1 MPRQRNVIKYGS
13 ASLFLTDSPA
23 KDPNTRNVY
32 FLNRVQSIS
41 LSMSINRQD
50 IMQMGSDDFVARK
63 IIGEPEVT
71 LSFDYLLTDGYEDHI
86 LGLNVF
92 PNPLEY
98 TDYYG
103 VRNVTEDF
111 KKRGTIYNN
120 LREDKSIF
128 LMVGPEDGDVIGRN
142 AIKNNWLDYD
152 AIGIGNCFITNYS
165 ISASVG
171 GFATA
176 SVEMR
181 CSNITYTCF
190 KQNPGEGFEWFEDV
204 LEIFS
209 LLSQEDLDETDFI
222 RQQNSGRIDLQ
233 GSGEIVSKKY
243 FGLQSPSL
251 DLIEKGKAI
260 EDKGV
265 VFEPLMYNSV
275 MSAASQGSINLSI
288 RNPDHGGPIFDSYSK
303 VKHRQGHEFNRLQ
316 SSGCFHAVANAQSI
330 NVSVPFAR
338 EDLLGFESMHV
349 YGRKLKKPQVGN
361 IQISLSANAFES
373 GRLEELLCDDN
384 TYDLEIDIVNK
395 CSFSCVRAE
404 ERDKHMSFM
413 IENAKLDGYQF
424 NANIGS
430 NADVTCNFSFGMSPK
445 NGLMISGTYMN
456 AASSPC
462 SISDLMSPRNLHID
476 DVTDYGESN
485 IPSSPLNPGAEQTF

>member
-23 KDPNTRNVY
+23 RDPETRNVY

-41 LSMSINRQD
+41 LSMSIVRQD
-50 IMQMGSDDFVARK
+50 IQQMGSENFVDRK
-63 IIGEPEVT
+63 IVGEPEVT
-71 LSFDYLLTDGYEDHI
+71 LSFQYLLTDGYEDHI
-86 LGLNVF
+86 LGINVF

-103 VRNVTEDF
+103 VRDVTEDF

-128 LMVGPEDGDVIGRN
+128 LMVGPEDGDVIGQN

-176 SVEMR
+176 TVEMR

-209 LLSQEDLDETDFI
+209 LLGQEDVDETDFV

-251 DLIEKGKAI
+251 DLVEKGKAI

-275 MSAASQGSINLSI
+275 LSAASQGSINISI
-288 RNPDHGGPIFDSYSK
+288 RNPDHGGPIFDAYNK
-303 VKHRQGHEFNRLQ
+303 VKHRQGHQFNKLQ

-330 NVSVPFAR
+330 DVTVPFAR
-338 EDLLGFESMHV
+338 EDLLGFESMHA

-361 IQISLSANAFES
+361 VQISLSANAFES
-373 GRLEELLCDDN
+373 GRLEELLCDDQ
-384 TYDLEIDIVNK
+384 TYDIEIDIVNK
-395 CSFSCVRAE
+395 CSFSCITAE
-404 ERDKHMSFM
+404 ERDKHMSFI
-413 IENAKLDGYQF
+413 IENAKLNGYNF
-424 NANIGS
+424 NATIGS
-430 NADVTCNFSFGMSPK
+430 NADVSCDFSFGMST
-445 NGLMISGTYMN
+445 NEGLMISGTYMN

-462 SISDLMSPRNLHID
+462 SVSNLMSPRNLEIND
-476 DVTDYGESN
+476 ETDYGFSDTP
-485 IPSSPLNPGAEQTF
+485 PSPENPRAEQTL